1 MSESRP
7 VPLIGRIAVQMRLI
21 TAAQLEELTRA
32 QAQTGDTKGLGDLM
46 VERGWIDREKLVRVL
61 GAEEQGGGKGRGR
74 QAVEQGDAEPEM
86 APSPAAK
93 PSAGAAAAAAPPA
106 KPAAKPT

>member
-46 VERGWIDREKLVRVL
+46 VERGGIDREKLVRLLEAQKQVVAKL
-61 GAEEQGGGKGRGR
+61 RAR
-74 QAVEQGDAEPEM
+74 QAVEHADAEPEI
-86 APSPAAK
+86 APSPAAQ
-93 PSAGAAAAAAPPA
+93 PSGGAAGAAVAPA
-106 KPAAKPT
+106 QADSA